1 MNATPLTPETLDG
14 SLVGKKVIVTGG
26 ASGIGRA
33 SAELLI
39 QRGATVA
46 IWDLADATLAVA
58 EEIGAH
64 GQVVDVTGD
73 LAEPVADAAAA
84 LGGLTGLVHAAGRAH
99 PEPVGSFTAD
109 SWDEVVDVNLR
120 AHALLSQEMLPY
132 LEEAAKE
139 ADAGSP
145 SIVAISSVE
154 GMAANPWIPAYCASK
169 AGLLGLTRSM
179 AAQLGA
185 SGIRVN
191 SVCPGFVVT
200 PLIQQVLDIP
210 EMKLEYEQAAPLGRM
225 GSPRE
230 VAGVVAFLI
239 SDDASF
245 VTGTEVVVDGGL
257 ICKH

>member
-1 MNATPLTPETLDG
+1 MTTPNLDG
-14 SLVGKKVIVTGG
+14 SLTGKRVIVTGG

-33 SAELLI
+33 SAELLLA
-39 QRGATVA
+39 RGAQVA
-46 IWDLADATLAVA
+46 IWDVADDTLAVA
-58 EEIGAH
+58 ETVGAH
-64 GQVVDVTGD
+64 GQVVDVTAD
-73 LAEPVADAAAA
+73 LGAPVAEAAQA
-84 LGGLTGLVHAAGRAH
+84 LGGLTGLVHAAGRASV
-99 PEPVGSFTAD
+99 EPVGAFTAD
-109 SWDEVVDVNLR
+109 SWDQVVDVNLR
-120 AHALLSQEMLPY
+120 AHALLTQAMLPH
-132 LEEAAKE
+132 LEAAA
-139 ADAGSP
+139 ADGAGP
-145 SIVAISSVE
+145 SIVAISSIE

-200 PLIQQVLDIP
+200 PMIQQALDIP
-210 EMKLEYEQAAPLGRM
+210 EIRAEYEQAAPLGRM
-225 GSPRE
+225 GQPRE
-230 VAGVVAFLI
+230 IAGAVAFLL